1 MKNQKIRNFAF
12 VAVTAMLLAA
22 VSASITASGNVFAT
36 YNKNQATSQANDCGN
51 DFAPTNIG
59 CQNTGSQIQGDENA
73 VALTAQQTFP
83 AVEEVRPIP
92 PIRVGCPEA
101 TTVWD
106 ITLDVALGNLPA
118 GTVICLTKGLGNDK
132 DASIA
137 NTNPPQIVDVT
148 VSQPNVGDG
157 SCSPPFVK
165 ATATSGNPPNPVNL
179 FDKVCVKQGP

>member
-1 MKNQKIRNFAF
+1 MKNQKVRNFAI

-22 VSASITASGNVFAT
+22 AVASVTASQNAIA
-36 YNKNQATSQANDCGN
+36 YKKNQATSQANACGN
-51 DFAPTNIG
+51 DFFPTNVG
-59 CQNTGSQIQGDENA
+59 CQNTGSQIQGDENS
-73 VALTAQQTFP
+73 VALAAQQTFP
-83 AVEEVRPIP
+83 EERVIP
-92 PIRVGCPEA
+92 PVPPIDVCPA

-106 ITLDVALGNLPA
+106 ITLDAALGDLPA

-137 NTNPPQIVDVT
+137 NTNPPQIVEVT
-148 VSQPNVGDG
+148 VAQPNVADG

-179 FDKVCVKQGP
+179 LDKVCVKLGSP